1 MAEPKLMLVLGAAG
15 FLGSVVV
22 KQMIAEGY
30 QMRVITRGAEDW
42 KDSSISS
49 LRHKGVDVIVGDV
62 TDEETLGRA
71 LNGVSAVVNMVGSF
85 KESGGVSFEDL
96 HVRLVKSIVKLGQ
109 ERGVQRLVHVSCL
122 GARED
127 TESACFLTK
136 WQGEQIVSK
145 SHLYWTIF
153 RPSFLFGETRFP
165 LFAYLKPLLT
175 FKLFLPMIGSGTNT
189 VAPVFVNDVAS
200 CVTQSIYSRH
210 TVSRS
215 FDLVGPEE
223 YAMVEL
229 LEQARKQLGLRG
241 PTMNIP
247 SKLSG
252 QKFEMV
258 ARALP
263 KALMNQDLA
272 SIMSE
277 NSCSS
282 QDVMLKHF
290 EVRNVALEQY
300 FSRLIET
307 L

>member
-1 MAEPKLMLVLGAAG
+1 MLVLGAAG

-30 QMRVITRGAEDW
+30 PMRVITRGAEDW
-42 KDSSISS
+42 KDSSIST
-49 LRHKGVDVIVGDV
+49 LRHKGVEVIVGDV
-62 TDEETLGRA
+62 TNEDTLASA
-71 LNGVSAVVNMVGSF
+71 LTGVSAVVNMVGSF
-85 KESGGVSFEDL
+85 KESGDLTFEDL
-96 HVRLVKSIVKLGQ
+96 HVRLVKKIVKLGQ

-127 TESACFLTK
+127 TESDCFLTK
-136 WQGEQIVSK
+136 WKGEQIVSK

-175 FKLFLPMIGSGTNT
+175 FKLFLPLIGSGTNT
-189 VAPVFVNDVAS
+189 VAPIFVNDVAS
-200 CVTQSIYSRH
+200 CVTQSIYARH
-210 TVSRS
+210 TVSQS
-215 FDLVGPEE
+215 YDLVGPEE
-223 YAMVEL
+223 YSMVEL
-229 LEQARKQLGLRG
+229 LEQARKHLGLRG

-247 SKLSG
+247 SNFSG

-263 KALMNQDLA
+263 RSLMNQDLA

-300 FSRLIET
+300 FPRLIET